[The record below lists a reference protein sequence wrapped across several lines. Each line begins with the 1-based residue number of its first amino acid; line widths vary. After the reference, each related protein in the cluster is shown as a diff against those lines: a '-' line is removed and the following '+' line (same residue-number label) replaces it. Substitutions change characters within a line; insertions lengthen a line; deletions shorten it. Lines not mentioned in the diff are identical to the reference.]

1 MFIIALISLN
11 LAFFNLIPFPA
22 LDGSRIL
29 FSLVELIIRKP
40 IPRKVEAAIHAV
52 GFLILLG
59 LLFLITLKDIVRL
72 FG

>member
-1 MFIIALISLN
+1 
-11 LAFFNLIPFPA
+11 

-29 FSLVELIIRKP
+29 FSLVELIIRRP
-40 IPRKVEAAIHAV
+40 IPRKVEAAIHTV

-59 LLFLITLKDIVRL
+59 LLFLITLKDILRL

>member
-59 LLFLITLKDIVRL
+59 LLFLITLKDILRL